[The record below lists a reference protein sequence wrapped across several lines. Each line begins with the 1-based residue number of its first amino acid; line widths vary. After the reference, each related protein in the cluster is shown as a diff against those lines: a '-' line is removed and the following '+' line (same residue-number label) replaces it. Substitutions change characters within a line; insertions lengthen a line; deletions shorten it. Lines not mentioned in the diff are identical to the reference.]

1 MLSDAVVLSSV
12 VPAAATLLHTTASHE
27 VLRMRLVAD
36 MTGHTRLVQLM
47 VDIPED
53 AEAANVH
60 RAACGAR
67 EKSYGETRNIEAC
80 FSTAESLC
88 TREYGVRGGVTARR
102 AARGMHL
109 MGARRWYAEVSGVE
123 LTTAANTTRT
133 RVCLLYFAS
142 I

>member
-1 MLSDAVVLSSV
+1 
-12 VPAAATLLHTTASHE
+12 
-27 VLRMRLVAD
+27 MRLVAD

>member
-67 EKSYGETRNIEAC
+67 ETSYGEQSRCAGSSMACEVVSRRAGLPEAC
-80 FSTAESLC
+80 T
-88 TREYGVRGGVTARR
+88 
-102 AARGMHL
+102 
-109 MGARRWYAEVSGVE
+109 
-123 LTTAANTTRT
+123 
-133 RVCLLYFAS
+133 
-142 I
+142 